1 MPAPAGWIILAGA
14 DLVLA
19 ARLPRYPS
27 DHGLVAP
34 PFFVLDTMR
43 FRLSLCRSRERT
55 MRIVLAAALLAG
67 PTFAQNVDGHVPRY
81 GEEDKEKT
89 AEQKRAE
96 KAAQDAYQ
104 RSLSNI
110 PDKGPTD
117 PWGAVRSTDTPKSA
131 TNTAKPKKTKTGS
144 ADAKQ

>member
-1 MPAPAGWIILAGA
+1 MRIILAA
-14 DLVLA
+14 AVL
-19 ARLPRYPS
+19 
-27 DHGLVAP
+27 
-34 PFFVLDTMR
+34 
-43 FRLSLCRSRERT
+43 
-55 MRIVLAAALLAG
+55 ALLAG
-67 PTFAQNVDGHVPRY
+67 PAFAQNDDHVPRY

-89 AEQKRAE
+89 PEQKRGE